1 MNSKIMTKEEQS
13 IVVRVED
20 DIRVTQNILYDNDL
34 LYDDDDFNID
44 RAREAILYGAYNDN
58 LCYIMEG
65 MDILKTTLQNIKSLE
80 TEDYIFFNGCISAL
94 QKVIDKHIKR

>member
-1 MNSKIMTKEEQS
+1 MTKEEQE

-20 DIRVTQNILYDNDL
+20 DVRVGQCVLWDNEL
-34 LYDDDDFNID
+34 LYDDDDFNFN

-58 LCYIMEG
+58 LCDIMEG
-65 MDILKTTLQNIKSLE
+65 IDILKTTLQNIEGLE
-80 TEDYIFFNGCISAL
+80 TEDYTFFSGCISAL